1 MGEFGVS
8 AMVMDPIATYRAVLV
23 VFSVGILITTLEY
36 FTIIREF
43 QSGGIY
49 SWEVVRG
56 MVSRARAGKSW
67 RKIVDLLYEK
77 KGVSALLLLRL
88 ASAIL
93 LIGASPERWEFT
105 ALAATLAVSHLAFSL
120 RQVFGEDGAD
130 QMNSIIVVTI
140 ALCVGPHSSP
150 WLLEM
155 GLWFLA
161 LQACLSYF
169 SAGVAKLVSPVWR
182 SGAAVLLV
190 FNTGSYGE
198 ESAGA
203 FLTRYPA
210 LARAMTWGTI
220 VFEVAFPA
228 CLLLPPS
235 LFWLT
240 LCCGVGFHLTIALVM
255 GLNNFVWSFLAV
267 YPAIAYV
274 AARTSR
280 ILW

>member
-1 MGEFGVS
+1 
-8 AMVMDPIATYRAVLV
+8 MVMDPIATYRAVLV

-49 SWEVVRG
+49 SWEVFRG
-56 MVSRARAGKSW
+56 MVSRAKAGKPW
-67 RKIVDLLYEK
+67 RRAVDLLYDK
-77 KGVSALLLLRL
+77 KGVSTLLLLRL
-88 ASAIL
+88 VSAVL
-93 LIGASPERWEFT
+93 LIGISPERWEFT
-105 ALAATLAVSHLAFSL
+105 ALAVTLAASHLAFSL
-120 RQVFGEDGAD
+120 RQVFGEDGSD
-130 QMNSIIVVTI
+130 QMNSIIAITI
-140 ALCVGPHSSP
+140 AVCVGPHSSP
-150 WLLEM
+150 WLLEI

-169 SAGVAKLVSPVWR
+169 SAGVAKIVSPVWR

-190 FNTGSYGE
+190 FNTGSYGD

-210 LARAMTWGTI
+210 VARAMTWGTV
-220 VFEVAFPA
+220 VFEVTFPA
-228 CLLLPPS
+228 CLLLPPRMM
-235 LFWLT
+235 WLI
-240 LCCGVGFHLTIALVM
+240 LGCGVAFHLTIAVVM

-274 AARTSR
+274 AARTSKL
-280 ILW
+280 LW